1 MITSPVFLYEAITAS
16 RRWQGYALRAFL
28 VLAFLIVL
36 AVVWFG
42 RRQGAP
48 TNIAETR
55 QFLSKLGENF
65 YYGCAGIQ
73 LALVLLAAPA
83 ATAGAVCVDRARGWL
98 AHMFVTD
105 LSDAEIVLG
114 KLMARLA
121 SVVVLVFA
129 SLPALA
135 IVSLLG
141 GIIPEAL
148 VNLTVVTLAMLLLG
162 CSLALAFSVRAL
174 RTHDA
179 LMVVLALWTFWLLS
193 APLWDSATRT
203 GLVRRQPE
211 WFYKLNPF
219 VLVYAPYTRPGYV
232 VTRDVAIFVG
242 VACLVS
248 GATLIYT
255 IRHLR
260 VELSPGGESSR
271 VRVWLGWFKANLF
284 SWWPSPSLDANP
296 VLWREWH
303 RNRPSRMAR
312 LVSGLF
318 VAGTTLGM
326 GIGIADAVNH
336 GAGVGGDLLEGIGL
350 YSVTF
355 GLLILSARAPTS
367 LTEERVRGSLDIL
380 LTTPLPTHV
389 IVLSKWWATYRS
401 GASAPGHPR
410 LDWPVCGRGLSRAPA
425 VVVAS
430 VCGSVLANHDNG
442 PGDCRTLALGL
453 SAGTRGRH
461 DEPGTA
467 AGGLVSANRPG
478 CGRQRGDL
486 RRGIDRLG
494 HRNRDGNPT
503 ISSLV
508 VDTRI
513 ENS

>member
-1 MITSPVFLYEAITAS
+1 MTS
-16 RRWQGYALRAFL
+16 
-28 VLAFLIVL
+28 
-36 AVVWFG
+36 
-42 RRQGAP
+42 
-48 TNIAETR
+48 
-55 QFLSKLGENF
+55 
-65 YYGCAGIQ
+65 
-73 LALVLLAAPA
+73 
-83 ATAGAVCVDRARGWL
+83 
-98 AHMFVTD
+98 
-105 LSDAEIVLG
+105 
-114 KLMARLA
+114 
-121 SVVVLVFA
+121 
-129 SLPALA
+129 
-135 IVSLLG
+135 
-141 GIIPEAL
+141 
-148 VNLTVVTLAMLLLG
+148 
-162 CSLALAFSVRAL
+162 
-174 RTHDA
+174 

-401 GASAPGHPR
+401 ALPLLVIPALTGLFVAAACPELPLWWSPRFVDQFSPITTTDRVIAGLLPSAFLLAHAAATTSLGLLLAAWFQRTGRAVAASVAIY
-410 LDWPVCGRGLSRAPA
+410 
-425 VVVAS
+425 VVAS
-430 VCGSVLANHDNG
+430 IGWVIAIETAIRPFLLWWSTHVSKIPDKTHTIFEQSL
-442 PGDCRTLALGL
+442 LALSPLGGQATPFDVLIRCHIERDVVWEFLLLDVILVIGVAALLLGL
-453 SAGTRGRH
+453 TLLIFNRCLGRMNESPDVARTIRSWQRDRRLAG
-461 DEPGTA
+461 P
-467 AGGLVSANRPG
+467 VSP
-478 CGRQRGDL
+478 QY
-486 RRGIDRLG
+486 
-494 HRNRDGNPT
+494 P
-503 ISSLV
+503 
-508 VDTRI
+508 
-513 ENS
+513 